1 MNHADPNTMR
11 ARARQAIELLKTQLF
26 DTGTVDPVVALYFD
40 DHIEQ
45 VQFEDPSVLD
55 HFDIRT
61 ARSFDYLRTL
71 VGIKTPQA
79 AMLTLDVRMG
89 LFENDEREVVA
100 EKTAIFLMLD
110 SPLLTIQIILPYR
123 RSAGMVAVS
132 EVHYTEMPG
141 DENASPCPIIKIV
154 SEAPRAVCGETASP
168 ADVRV
173 ACEVVEPTRITT

>member
-1 MNHADPNTMR
+1 MAKYPAIIQPDMNHADPGTMR
-11 ARARQAIELLKTQLF
+11 ARARQAIEILKTQLLQ
-26 DTGTVDPVVALYFD
+26 TGTVAPLVALYFD

-45 VQFEDPSVLD
+45 VQFEDPTVLD

-71 VGIKTPQA
+71 VGIKMPQA

-110 SPLLTIQIILPYR
+110 SPLLTIQIILSYR
-123 RSAGMVAVS
+123 RSGGRVDVS

-141 DENASPCPIIKIV
+141 DPNASPCPIFKMF
-154 SEAPRAVCGETASP
+154 SEVPMAVC
-168 ADVRV
+168 
-173 ACEVVEPTRITT
+173 